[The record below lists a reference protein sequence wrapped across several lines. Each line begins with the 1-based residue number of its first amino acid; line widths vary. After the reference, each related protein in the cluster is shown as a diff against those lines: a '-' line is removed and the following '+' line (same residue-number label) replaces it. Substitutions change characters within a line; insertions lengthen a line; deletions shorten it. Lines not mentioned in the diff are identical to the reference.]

1 MPSTAPQRPHNGRPA
16 RAGAPGRWCA
26 GALLAC
32 ALVGVGSPRAATA
45 QHVRVRSVSLGRA
58 THSFRADRTVA
69 APRIFTQGL
78 SLWGYDLLGDQSGSL
93 SLHVSMRYTNDFALG
108 QQERLSP
115 YFDPNWNALRLDLAY
130 LRWRPM
136 PALELRLGRQW
147 SQGALGARDFDGL
160 QLEVSPTLGTGVR
173 ARLRAWGGHDAQQAY
188 QWFAPAAFDVM
199 GLPVDDAAA
208 TDATDGWHWVAG
220 AGAGMRLGRAGWL
233 DLDWQRRWTTGLA
246 TQLEDL
252 GQPGS
257 SVVGSERVGIAASA
271 TIQQRLATSAS
282 ASYHTLLN
290 RVDHARAQVAWLLP
304 NAAGDLSAG
313 VEHRHP
319 WFDSASIFNLFG
331 ARAYQAAFA
340 GARYEVG
347 ALRTEFDL
355 NAWGRYYPGSD
366 DTTPYSAWRYSPA
379 DTRERALGATLG
391 HTSRLTV
398 WEHPLRWRT
407 RVSWQGSLDQLSDQ
421 WLGELQA
428 GVPLWS
434 NGLFVTGR
442 WLLLAARR
450 DAEMAPLGLVR
461 VGHTVPGDVFLGFA
475 STGVVGVEWPV
486 NDYATFNASAMTTSG
501 TFYPVNTSVFASL
514 RVEYWP

>member
-1 MPSTAPQRPHNGRPA
+1 MPHTPPPTPRHARPPRDFSS
-16 RAGAPGRWCA
+16 PGFA
-26 GALLAC
+26 GALLVC
-32 ALVGVGSPRAATA
+32 TLVAVGWPQPAAA
-45 QHVRVRSVSLGRA
+45 QHVRVRSVSIGRA
-58 THSFRADRTVA
+58 THYFRADRTVV

-78 SLWGYDLLGDQSGSL
+78 SLWGYDLLGDQTGSL

-108 QQERLSP
+108 QQERLNP
-115 YFDPNWNALRLDLAY
+115 YFDPAWNALSLDLAY

-136 PALELRLGRQW
+136 TGLELRLGRQW
-147 SQGALGARDFDGL
+147 SQGALGARDFDGVL
-160 QLEVSPTLGTGVR
+160 VEVSPKLSPETR
-173 ARLRAWGGHDAQQAY
+173 ARLRVWGGRDAQQAY

-208 TDATDGWHWVAG
+208 VDAADGWHWVAG
-220 AGAGMRLGRAGWL
+220 AGAGVRLGRAGWL
-233 DLDWQRRWTTGLA
+233 DLDWQRRWTTGLD
-246 TQLEDL
+246 TQLDGMSQPL
-252 GQPGS
+252 G
-257 SVVGSERVGIAASA
+257 SVVGSERVGVAAS
-271 TIQQRLATSAS
+271 TTLQRRLATSAS
-282 ASYHTLLN
+282 ASFHTLLQ
-290 RVDHARAQVAWLLP
+290 RVDHARLQATWLVP
-304 NAAGDLSAG
+304 FAPGDLSAG
-313 VEHRHP
+313 IEHRHP

-340 GARYEVG
+340 GYRHEV
-347 ALRTEFDL
+347 APLATEFDL

-366 DTTPYSAWRYSPA
+366 DTTPYSGHRYAPA

-391 HTSRLTV
+391 HTSRLSL

-407 RVSWQGSLDQLSDQ
+407 RISWQGSLDRVSDQ

-450 DAEMAPLGLVR
+450 DAEGAPLGLVR
-461 VGHTVPGDVFLGFA
+461 LGHTVPGDVFVGYA
-475 STGVVGVEWPV
+475 STGVVGVEWPI
-486 NDYATFNASAMTTSG
+486 NDYATFSASALSTSG
-501 TFYPVNTSVFASL
+501 TFYPINTSFFANL